1 MKKSLYILPALIALV
16 SLSIVSCDDNNTWES
31 TYEWRDANEEWL
43 NKQGLLLD
51 DEGELFYTRV
61 VPQWNKSAYVY
72 MHFFNDRSLTEG
84 NLSPLYTSTISVKY
98 IGRLYNDEPFDSS
111 FLSTDSLFTSPLSE
125 LVPGWA
131 IALENM
137 RVGDSARVV
146 IPYQLGYGT
155 QSSGSIPAYSALQFD
170 IKLVD
175 IPYYEI
181 KPL

>member
-1 MKKSLYILPALIALV
+1 MKKSLYILPALIALFAITV
-16 SLSIVSCDDNNTWES
+16 ASCDKNDTWEDY
-31 TYEWRDANEEWL
+31 YEWRDANEAWL
-43 NKQGLLLD
+43 TKQSMLKD
-51 DEGELFYTRV
+51 DNGELFYTRV

-98 IGRLYNDEPFDSS
+98 IGRLYDNEAFDSS
-111 FLSTDSLFTSPLSE
+111 FLNTDSIFTSSLTD

-137 RVGDSARVV
+137 RVGDSARVL
-146 IPYQLGYGT
+146 IPYELGYGS
-155 QSSGSIPAYSALQFD
+155 QGSGSIPAYSALQFD

-175 IPYYEI
+175 IPYYEV
-181 KPL
+181 KP